1 MPSSHIPVPAKVKQR
16 GILFQIGKSFCEGGT
31 RNCGFLTV
39 LNLPDCKDLIL
50 IYFFRMAQSEEL
62 RILMLPANYL
72 PSCVTLGAW
81 VKLSQ
86 ATATH
91 DL

>member
-39 LNLPDCKDLIL
+39 LNLLDCKDLIL
-50 IYFFRMAQSEEL
+50 IRMAQSEEL

-86 ATATH
+86 ATAIH